1 MNQGMHV
8 KYFELVSIEQQMSE
22 LKKIIKPK
30 FELVD
35 HILEPLKDTGLVF
48 MKNLLEDIFIQSILQ
63 KAMLMKLCKHVHS
76 WA

>member
-35 HILEPLKDTGLVF
+35 HILEPMKDTGLCF
-48 MKNLLEDIFIQSILQ
+48 MKNQLRIFLFNRF
-63 KAMLMKLCKHVHS
+63 CKK
-76 WA
+76 